1 MQLAKQESS
10 KVAEEATSA
19 NNQTSKD
26 DVARLLH
33 LFKDPA
39 AQIHWSNHYGV
50 LNRAQ
55 LDARRSSGP
64 ESDAANSLSCL
75 ASIFNDYKNFKPQNQ
90 MVAYVY
96 DRATGGP
103 MKKVPY
109 EPCHDDWAEL
119 ANHTHDLEP
128 TNLARRNILRDAMQ
142 HGSRAHG
149 TMCVST
155 FTKFFWGITGL
166 VSMMTKW
173 VSGAHLRSRRGG

>member
-1 MQLAKQESS
+1 MVQLAKQESS
-10 KVAEEATSA
+10 KVANEATSA
-19 NNQTSKD
+19 NNQMSKD

-39 AQIHWSNHYGV
+39 AQIHWFNHYGV

-103 MKKVPY
+103 KKKVPY

-128 TNLARRNILRDAMQ
+128 TNLARRNILRDAAWIKSTWNDVRKYLHQVFLGYNRSGQ
-142 HGSRAHG
+142 HDD
-149 TMCVST
+149 
-155 FTKFFWGITGL
+155 
-166 VSMMTKW
+166 
-173 VSGAHLRSRRGG
+173 